1 MPSKEESVTE
11 FLTVDLDIR
20 ARAGLEELLRSMAPS
35 AFVLNQ
41 SEHFASVELNEEALS
56 LEETVVKFIEL
67 MESFPPATRDI
78 WNRCEWRS
86 LNIGIQAGSKPHSS
100 TFALSERIVS
110 LIAAV
115 KLEVVFTVYAP
126 HT

>member
-1 MPSKEESVTE
+1 MPPKEESVTE
-11 FLTVDLDIR
+11 FLNVDLDIR
-20 ARAGLEELLRSMAPS
+20 ARAGLDELLGSMAPS
-35 AFVLNQ
+35 VIVLSQ
-41 SEHFASVELNEEALS
+41 SEHFASVELNEDFS

-67 MESFPPATRDI
+67 IESFPPAMRDI

>member
-1 MPSKEESVTE
+1 MSPKEGSFTQ
-11 FLTVDLDIR
+11 FLNVDLDIR

-35 AFVLNQ
+35 VIVLSQ

-67 MESFPPATRDI
+67 IESLSPAMRDI
-78 WNRCEWRS
+78 WNRCERRS
-86 LNIGIQAGSKPHSS
+86 LNIGIQAASKPHSS

>member
-1 MPSKEESVTE
+1 MPPKEESVTH
-11 FLTVDLDIR
+11 FLNVDLDIR
-20 ARAGLEELLRSMAPS
+20 ARAGLDQLLRSMAPS
-35 AFVLNQ
+35 VIVMNQ
-41 SEHFASVELNEEALS
+41 SEHFASVELNETLS
-56 LEETVVKFIEL
+56 LEETAVKFIEL
-67 MESFPPATRDI
+67 IESFSPAVRDI
-78 WNRCEWRS
+78 WNRCEWRR
-86 LNIGIQAGSKPHSS
+86 LNIGVQAGSQPHSS

>member
-1 MPSKEESVTE
+1 MPSKEESATH
-11 FLTVDLDIR
+11 FLNVDLDIR

-35 AFVLNQ
+35 VSVMNQ
-41 SEHFASVELNEEALS
+41 SEHFASVELNESLS
-56 LEETVVKFIEL
+56 LEETVVRFIEL
-67 MESFPPATRDI
+67 IESFSPAMRDI

-100 TFALSERIVS
+100 DFALSERIVS

-115 KLEVVFTVYAP
+115 KLEVAFTVYAP

>member
-1 MPSKEESVTE
+1 MPPKEESVTH
-11 FLTVDLDIR
+11 FLNVDLDIR
-20 ARAGLEELLRSMAPS
+20 ARAGLDQLLRSMAPS
-35 AFVLNQ
+35 VIVMNQ
-41 SEHFASVELNEEALS
+41 SEHFASVELNETVS
-56 LEETVVKFIEL
+56 LEETAVKFIEL
-67 MESFPPATRDI
+67 IESFSPAVRDI

-86 LNIGIQAGSKPHSS
+86 LNIGIQADSEPHSS

>member
-1 MPSKEESVTE
+1 MPPKEESVTQ
-11 FLTVDLDIR
+11 FLNVDLDIR
-20 ARAGLEELLRSMAPS
+20 APAGLGALLESMAS
-35 AFVLNQ
+35 SIVVLYQ
-41 SEHFASVELNEEALS
+41 SEYAASVELNEVDLS
-56 LEETVVKFIEL
+56 LEQTVVRLIEL
-67 MESFPPATRDI
+67 IKSLPPAALEI
-78 WNRCEWRS
+78 WNRCELRS
-86 LNIGIQAGSKPHSS
+86 LNIGIQAGSEPHST

>member
-1 MPSKEESVTE
+1 MPPKEESVTH
-11 FLTVDLDIR
+11 FLNVDLDIR
-20 ARAGLEELLRSMAPS
+20 ARAGLDQLLRSMAPS
-35 AFVLNQ
+35 VIVMNQ
-41 SEHFASVELNEEALS
+41 SEHFASVELNETLS
-56 LEETVVKFIEL
+56 LEETAVKFIEL
-67 MESFPPATRDI
+67 IESFSPAVRDI

-86 LNIGIQAGSKPHSS
+86 LNIGVQAGSQPHSS

-115 KLEVVFTVYAP
+115 KLEVAFTVYAP

>member
-1 MPSKEESVTE
+1 MPPKEDSVTQ
-11 FLTVDLDIR
+11 FLNVDLDIR
-20 ARAGLEELLRSMAPS
+20 APAGLEALLGSMAS
-35 AFVLNQ
+35 SIVVLHQ
-41 SEHFASVELNEEALS
+41 AEHVASVELNEEALP
-56 LEETVVKFIEL
+56 LEVTVVKFIEL
-67 MESFPPATRDI
+67 IESFSPAMRDI

-86 LNIGIQAGSKPHSS
+86 LNIGIQAGSEPHSS
-100 TFALSERIVS
+100 TFALSERALS